1 MPNLQALP
9 LILVLSQVVDPTPQW
24 YAVPVPAA
32 SAAPRPSPG
41 LLAKL
46 TARGETVL
54 AKDNELYAST
64 LTPGKRGSAPPPATG
79 LSKADQV
86 FIQQILTS
94 GTSSDKVSALLLLCS
109 SSPLHTMAYLDQ
121 LASLA
126 KKKSRD
132 ESGRAVRGV
141 VEWWRGDGGDGGG
154 APGRKLR
161 YFADQPGLGTVAAAF
176 EALESSGKGK
186 QKPVMSQQEV
196 DRVLAVYAFEDWLKK
211 WYFQILQALEVSSPL
226 KFSVTNRSQAAKRE
240 ISLCLWIRCR
250 ILAR

>member
-1 MPNLQALP
+1 MPA
-9 LILVLSQVVDPTPQW
+9 LILLSLKQVVDPTPQW
-24 YAVPVPAA
+24 YAVPVPVA
-32 SAAPRPSPG
+32 SGAPRPTPA

-46 TARGETVL
+46 TARGESIL

-86 FIQQILTS
+86 FIQQILSS
-94 GTSSDKVSALLLLCS
+94 GTSSDKVSALLLLVS

-121 LASLA
+121 LATLA

-141 VEWWRGDGGDGGG
+141 VEWWRGDGADGGG

-161 YFADQPGLGTVAAAF
+161 YFADQPGLGAVAAAF
-176 EALESSGKGK
+176 EALEGSGKGK
-186 QKPVMSQQEV
+186 QKAEMSREAL
-196 DRVLAVYAFEDWLKK
+196 DRALAVYAFEDWLKK
-211 WYFQILQALEVSSPL
+211 WYFQILQALEVNFIRHLHIPQTL
-226 KFSVTNRSQAAKRE
+226 
-240 ISLCLWIRCR
+240 SLTIP
-250 ILAR
+250 